1 MMNKKTKVKSKKS
14 LDILTIFLTLIICF
28 FLIAAFFD
36 FTDKYTPKYS
46 DYSFC
51 YHFVNNQYG
60 YAIDNK
66 QVMEED
72 KNVSDKYDEYFA
84 VCDYIE
90 ADFLIPVYEKLGE
103 SANIARLNESKENA
117 KENIGEL
124 SPMLPVIDSNFS
136 N

>member
-1 MMNKKTKVKSKKS
+1 MKTKRKTAMRAADFITV
-14 LDILTIFLTLIICF
+14 ILTLIICF
-28 FLIAAFFD
+28 FIVAWIFD
-36 FTDKYTPKYS
+36 YS
-46 DYSFC
+46 ERFETAYSAYSFC
-51 YHFVNNQYG
+51 YHLVNDQYG
-60 YAIDNK
+60 YAVSNK
-66 QVMEED
+66 QVIENDDRAASEYTD
-72 KNVSDKYDEYFA
+72 YFA

-90 ADFLIPVYEKLGE
+90 ADFLTPVYEKLGE